1 MNSSSCT
8 LSDGDLKKLLSSAIL
23 GAQHIDGIMCIGERV
38 KDLEKPLFVVF
49 LYLPEGKKKQRTGMT
64 EHTKLEAR

>member
-8 LSDGDLKKLLSSAIL
+8 PPDSDLGKWLNSVIQ
-23 GAQHIDGIMCIGERV
+23 GAQRIDGIMCIGRRV
-38 KDLEKPLFVVF
+38 KDLERPSFVVF
-49 LYLPEGKKKQRTGMT
+49 LYLPEEKKNQRTLIT